1 MEHHNHQGQQNIP
14 KDEIPEKEM
23 QDLKLDD
30 PKKAAVVPSS
40 GTAQPSGSAQQHSSS
55 GSDRIEIQLRIPD
68 QLMAKQIMDKTI
80 ALLQKTA
87 EETSDLSE
95 KEQALECIQLI
106 RRDNPQL
113 VALGKPGM

>member
-1 MEHHNHQGQQNIP
+1 MNDKEDTHSAP
-14 KDEIPEKEM
+14 KETEVSAEDM
-23 QDLKLDD
+23 QKLKLDD
-30 PKKAAVVPSS
+30 VKQAAVVPSPS
-40 GTAQPSGSAQQHSSS
+40 AVQPTGSAQQQPSGS

-87 EETSDLSE
+87 EETTDPAE
-95 KEQALECIQLI
+95 KVQALECIQLI

-113 VALGKPGM
+113 VALGKPGF